1 MRKRD
6 LVARIEA
13 LERRVAQLEAQ
24 LRDQRTWPYVEPWP
38 VIPTTV
44 PKPSIQIEW
53 TCLNTGYDHLQTTT
67 MMKRAF
73 DYTYEGMLLED
84 RNAYAG

>member
-6 LVARIEA
+6 LLARIEA

-24 LRDQRTWPYVEPWP
+24 LRDQRTWPYVESEPGSYS
-38 VIPTTV
+38 IPKHDIVYT
-44 PKPSIQIEW
+44 W
-53 TCLNTGYDHLQTTT
+53 TPLNTGYDHLQTTT
-67 MMKRAF
+67 MVKRAF

-84 RNAYAG
+84 RNAYTG